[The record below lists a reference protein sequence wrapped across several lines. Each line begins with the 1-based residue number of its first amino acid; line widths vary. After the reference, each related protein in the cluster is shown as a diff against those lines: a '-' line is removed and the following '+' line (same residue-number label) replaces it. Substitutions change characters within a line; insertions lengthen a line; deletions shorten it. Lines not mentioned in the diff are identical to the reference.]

1 MRVVLVTGASRGIGS
16 QLCEYFLDSGCR
28 VIGIARSETD
38 SWQLANHKDLSK
50 YKCDATSESE
60 VKVLFSSLRKEL
72 GAVDL
77 LINNVGQFHGQLLQ
91 LTSSEQFMT
100 ILRTNLLTAHLVT
113 REYAKLMKPHG
124 RGCAVS
130 ISSIATV
137 LNLQGNATYGLAKSA
152 VDSLMRSYALE
163 YKDTGLTFN
172 SVAVSFIENTT
183 MTDRLSESVRA
194 SYTQRLLTSVPITIN
209 QLAQTI
215 EFLATSN
222 AKPITGQTIFL
233 GSPS

>member
-16 QLCEYFLDSGCR
+16 QLCEYFLGIGCR
-28 VIGIARSETD
+28 VIGIARSETE
-38 SWQLANHKDLSK
+38 SWQLANHEALSK
-50 YKCDATSESE
+50 YRCDATSESE

-77 LINNVGQFHGQLLQ
+77 LINNAGQFHGQLLQ

-100 ILRTNLLTAHLVT
+100 VLRTNLLSVHLVT
-113 REYAKLMKPHG
+113 REYAKMMKPHG

-130 ISSIATV
+130 ISSIATAIK
-137 LNLQGNATYGLAKSA
+137 LPGNAAYGLTKGA
-152 VDSLMRSYALE
+152 VDSLMRSYAME
-163 YKDTGLTFN
+163 YKDTGITFN

-183 MTDRLSESVRA
+183 MANKLNESVRA
-194 SYTQRLLTSVPITIN
+194 AYVQRLLAPAPITVS

-215 EFLATSN
+215 EFFAAPS
-222 AKPITGQTIFL
+222 ARSITGQTVFL